1 MPSPILI
8 LTLILVFT
16 LVFLLIFH
24 FWPATEEIISP
35 MRRRKRSRGSKKTL
49 TLFLTNLV
57 RHLGDLLTRI
67 KLPIINRERKKIRE
81 LLSKAGTPGN
91 LNPDDFL
98 TIKVLLFFGLPLMAK
113 FFFPNLTLIWML
125 GLAVFG
131 YWFPSRMI
139 RDRISRRH
147 RLIVRHLPDALD
159 LLILSVEAGLDFGA
173 ALAKVVERAE
183 KNPLIEEFFLM
194 EQEMRMGKIR
204 TEALRDMAQRVDQPD
219 LTSVINA
226 LIQAEELGTSLGP
239 ILRVQAEQMRTRRF
253 QLAEKLAAEAPIKM
267 LFPLL
272 AFIFPSVF
280 IMLFGPIVLQI
291 IGGGLF
297 K

>member
-1 MPSPILI
+1 MPSSILI
-8 LTLILVFT
+8 LSLILVFVF
-16 LVFLLIFH
+16 VFLLIFH
-24 FWPATEEIISP
+24 FWPTTEKIISP
-35 MRRRKRSRGSKKTL
+35 GRLKRKRRGGSKKTL
-49 TLFLTNLV
+49 TLFLTNLL

-67 KLPIINRERKKIRE
+67 KLPIISRERKRIRE
-81 LLSKAGTPGN
+81 LLAKAGTPGN
-91 LNPDDFL
+91 LSADDFL

-113 FFFPNLTLIWML
+113 FFFPNLTLIWVL

-147 RLIVRHLPDALD
+147 RLIVRHLPDTLD

-183 KNPLIEEFFLM
+183 KNPLLEELFLM

-204 TEALRDMAQRVDQPD
+204 SEALRDMAQRVDQPD

-239 ILRVQAEQMRTRRF
+239 ILRVQAEQ
-253 QLAEKLAAEAPIKM
+253 
-267 LFPLL
+267 
-272 AFIFPSVF
+272 
-280 IMLFGPIVLQI
+280 
-291 IGGGLF
+291 
-297 K
+297 